1 MTCHDAREQFS
12 ALVDDALTPRERA
25 ALDAHLATCAD
36 CRRELQ
42 RFRDTVAMLRAVE
55 PLRAPAGFVDH
66 LLEAT
71 RPDPWYRRLLRG
83 LFLPWPIKLP
93 MEAAAIVLVGIGV
106 ALVYRAT
113 LDTRQFAVGV
123 SGERPAAESPV
134 TESLGRRAA
143 APARELSARRDL
155 PPTGEQDKP
164 GEQSKLKDQAPGLAE
179 TYQAK
184 EAPEPPK
191 SPATIAP
198 RSLDAA
204 VEKKHEERGETQAAK
219 QAAKTDAADATRAAL
234 ERARTSSEAENLQ
247 SRPAPASPRSQ
258 ADAPPGARAAPPVAA
273 LRFAPPTVSGR
284 LIVSDVDAALRG
296 LAEVVTRLGVVENG
310 RADASGGQIV
320 ELSVSR
326 DAYPELTR
334 ELARLGRWQPSKEPA
349 ELPAQLRVVL
359 QITRGSPRRRRR
371 NFRRSLRSNSIAA
384 DIRKTGGTTS

>member
-12 ALVDDALTPRERA
+12 ALVDDALTPSERA
-25 ALDAHLATCAD
+25 TLDAHLATCAD

-42 RFRDTVAMLRAVE
+42 RFRDTVALLRAVE

-66 LLEAT
+66 VLEAT
-71 RPDPWYRRLLRG
+71 RPDRWYRRLLRG

-134 TESLGRRAA
+134 TESLRRRAA
-143 APARELSARRDL
+143 APAPARELSTRRDQ

-164 GEQSKLKDQAPGLAE
+164 GEPGKLKDQAPGLAE

-184 EAPEPPK
+184 EAPEPPT
-191 SPATIAP
+191 SPAKTAP

-219 QAAKTDAADATRAAL
+219 PAAKTDAADATRAAL
-234 ERARTSSEAENLQ
+234 ERARTSGEQARTSGEAKNLQ
-247 SRPAPASPRSQ
+247 SRPAPAAPRSQ
-258 ADAPPGARAAPPVAA
+258 AA
-273 LRFAPPTVSGR
+273 LSFAPPTVSGR
-284 LIVSDVDAALRG
+284 LTVSDVDAALRG
-296 LAEVVTRLGVVENG
+296 LAEVVTRLGAVENR

-326 DAYPELTR
+326 EAYPELTR

-359 QITRGSPRRRRR
+359 QITR
-371 NFRRSLRSNSIAA
+371 
-384 DIRKTGGTTS
+384 

>member
-1 MTCHDAREQFS
+1 
-12 ALVDDALTPRERA
+12 
-25 ALDAHLATCAD
+25 
-36 CRRELQ
+36 
-42 RFRDTVAMLRAVE
+42 
-55 PLRAPAGFVDH
+55 
-66 LLEAT
+66 
-71 RPDPWYRRLLRG
+71 
-83 LFLPWPIKLP
+83 
-93 MEAAAIVLVGIGV
+93 
-106 ALVYRAT
+106 
-113 LDTRQFAVGV
+113 
-123 SGERPAAESPV
+123 
-134 TESLGRRAA
+134 
-143 APARELSARRDL
+143 
-155 PPTGEQDKP
+155 
-164 GEQSKLKDQAPGLAE
+164 QSKLKDQAPGLAE

-191 SPATIAP
+191 SPAATAP

-234 ERARTSSEAENLQ
+234 EGARTSGEQARTSGEAENLR
-247 SRPAPASPRSQ
+247 SRPAPASPRPQ
-258 ADAPPGARAAPPVAA
+258 PDAPPGARAAPPVAA
-273 LRFAPPTVSGR
+273 RRFAPPTVSGR

-359 QITRGSPRRRRR
+359 QITR
-371 NFRRSLRSNSIAA
+371 
-384 DIRKTGGTTS
+384 